1 MDKYWPTGRHLEM
14 SFLAYEIYFY
24 RNNNLAIAY
33 MLKTVFNISLF
44 FHVLGYYTQQ
54 TSSKVERK

>member
-1 MDKYWPTGRHLEM
+1 MDKYWPAGRHLEM

-24 RNNNLAIAY
+24 CNNNLAIVY

-54 TSSKVERK
+54 TTSKVKRK